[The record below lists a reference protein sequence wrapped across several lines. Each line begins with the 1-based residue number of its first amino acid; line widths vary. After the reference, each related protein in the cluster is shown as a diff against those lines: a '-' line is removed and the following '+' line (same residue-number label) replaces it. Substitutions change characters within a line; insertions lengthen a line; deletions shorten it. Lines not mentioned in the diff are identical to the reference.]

1 MKPSRKILVTGGTG
15 FIGSRLV
22 NALVAH
28 GDGVTIV
35 SREPERHR
43 NARSGVDYAD
53 WLPDLAR
60 YQAVV
65 NLAGEPIFGKRW
77 NAEQKARVRS
87 SRVEGTRRLVE
98 AMRTVEKRPA
108 VLVSASAVGYYGD
121 RGAELLPESAPPGN
135 DFMAEVCKAWEAE
148 AQRAEELGVRVV
160 CMRFGIVLGRDGGA
174 LQRMLPPFKLGFGG
188 PIGSGSQY
196 MSWVHLKDLI
206 GLILFALDRADLR
219 GAVNGTAPGS
229 VTNRE
234 FSRALGRVLHRPSF
248 LPVPPAALRLAFG
261 EVAEVLTASQRCV
274 PDRALGAGHVYVFPE
289 VEGAL
294 RDILA

>member
-15 FIGSRLV
+15 FIGSRLI

-234 FSRALGRVLHRPSF
+234 FSRALGRVLRRPAF

-274 PDRALGAGHVYVFPE
+274 PDRALGAGHVYGFPDA
-289 VEGAL
+289 EGAL